1 LEKLRHLKCRGIT
14 DAETSMIEIEAVL
27 DENGVLRACKA
38 AGHAGA
44 GPTGT
49 DIVCA
54 AVSVLLR
61 TAVRAL
67 SGREGITLRWEAPEP
82 GLLSMEA
89 DYTAEGK
96 DFLKAVGEY
105 LINGLSSVA
114 QEYPKNCS
122 ITIKTSVFN

>member
-1 LEKLRHLKCRGIT
+1 
-14 DAETSMIEIEAVL
+14 MIEIEAVL
-27 DENGVLRACKA
+27 DESGVLRACKTT
-38 AGHAGA
+38 GHAGA

-67 SGREGITLRWEAPEP
+67 SGREGITVRCDAPKP
-82 GLLSMEA
+82 GFLFLEA

-96 DFLKAVGEY
+96 DFLFAAGVF
-105 LINGLSSVA
+105 LIEGLASVVE
-114 QEYPKNCS
+114 EYPQYCTL
-122 ITIKTSVFN
+122 TIRRT